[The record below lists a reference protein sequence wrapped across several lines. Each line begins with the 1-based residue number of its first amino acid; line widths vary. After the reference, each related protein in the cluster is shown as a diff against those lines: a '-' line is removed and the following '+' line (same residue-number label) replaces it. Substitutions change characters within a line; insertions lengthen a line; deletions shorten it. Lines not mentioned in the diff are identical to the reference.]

1 MYVAVIFYTVSV
13 VGCLGT
19 ATPTR
24 QSLVTT
30 ARSCSW
36 LHPEVQ
42 EGRAGSTRYL
52 GAREVTCHVSIVTN
66 RASNKTLQFWLANS
80 IVSYSSPSLTLYDL
94 CAGELIVSIYH
105 GSGS

>member
-1 MYVAVIFYTVSV
+1 MSGVPGHGHPHQAVP
-13 VGCLGT
+13 GDHGEELLLAPARG
-19 ATPTR
+19 PGGPRR
-24 QSLVTT
+24 QHQV
-30 ARSCSW
+30 
-36 LHPEVQ
+36 P
-42 EGRAGSTRYL
+42 